1 MNASL
6 KYINYYKKGLEH
18 AYLEGLRFTPDYSLV
33 LETPNGIGTLIT
45 PMFDTS
51 ETECSF
57 NRLVI
62 EGDFSGCK
70 LEVIV
75 SATDDLYVMAGGQA
89 ISLQTL
95 LGDAEISAQDKA
107 TLLQELSHIRAVG
120 AQDMLLHQ
128 VSGRYVWVMLR
139 VFPLE
144 ASSCQLEG
152 LRLEFPKVSFTKY
165 FPEIYQGNPFFERY
179 IGVFQSVLLDIERD
193 VQSLPQKLDY
203 ESTDDD
209 TLAELAS
216 WLGLENDEHVFSTAQ
231 LRHMIANIDLFQ
243 GGKGTRTAL
252 EQVIALVCGI
262 KPKIV
267 EQFRWDSDQM
277 TSYRRETHRRLY
289 GASGNHFCVILDL
302 SQEGA
307 SLPVTKAQIENLITS
322 YTMLGTSFQLVFLQK
337 ASHCDTHCYLD
348 INSRL
353 SVPEVAA
360 VDGVTLG
367 AHITVG

>member
-1 MNASL
+1 MNSSL
-6 KYINYYKKGLEH
+6 KYINYYKKGLEN
-18 AYLEGLRFTPDYSLV
+18 AYLEGLCFTPDGSLV
-33 LETPNGIGTLIT
+33 LENPNAIGTLIT
-45 PMFDTS
+45 PMFDTN
-51 ETECSF
+51 EMECTF
-57 NRLVI
+57 NRLLVD
-62 EGDFSGCK
+62 GVFSGCK

-75 SATDDLYVMAGGQA
+75 GATDDLYVMADEQA
-89 ISLQTL
+89 FSLQSL
-95 LGDAEISAQDKA
+95 LQQTEISAQNKA
-107 TLLQELSHIRAVG
+107 ALLQEMLHLRAIG
-120 AQDMLLHQ
+120 AQDILLYN
-128 VSGRYVWVMLR
+128 VVGRYVWVMLR

-144 ASSCQLEG
+144 ECACCIEG

-165 FPEIYQGNPFFERY
+165 FPEIYQDNAFFERY
-179 IGVFQSVLLDIERD
+179 IGIFQSVLLDIERD
-193 VQSLPQKLDY
+193 VKYLPQKLDY
-203 ESTDDD
+203 ESTDDE
-209 TLAELAS
+209 TLVQLAS
-216 WLGLENDEHVFSTAQ
+216 WLGLENDEHIFNTAQ
-231 LRHMIANIDLFQ
+231 LRHMIAHIDLFQ

-267 EQFRWDSDQM
+267 EQFRWDSDHM
-277 TSYRRETHRRLY
+277 SAYRRQTHRQLY

-302 SQEGA
+302 SQEGVN
-307 SLPVTKAQIENLITS
+307 LPVTKAQLESLITS

-348 INSRL
+348 VNSRL